1 VKIRRIKKRDGR
13 EVPFDKQKIAEAVG
27 KAQAAVGE
35 QDPLFAGEVSDVV
48 ELALRR
54 RYAGADEAVP
64 GIEEIQDLVELAL
77 IELGHA
83 SVAKAYILYRD
94 RRARIRNV
102 LSVHGADSGSARAP
116 RVQVSGALES
126 WSKGRIV
133 AALMNEAELP
143 RPTAEAVAAN
153 VEARVFDSGL
163 KRISTALIRE
173 LVDNELVDMG
183 LSQALKRTRA
193 LSVPRHDLV
202 RWLAE
207 DGAQLE
213 TALTGRILERHALE
227 DLLSEECSD
236 ALYAGEFWIEDLGAF
251 HRPLARSIPLDLFA
265 QSGARAEGLFGELAQ
280 IGAELS
286 RVRDTLV
293 LDDAVPELAS
303 LPRNLLGPLL
313 RSLEALAVAQ
323 ERRIELCL
331 APLSGSARAGAQLAR
346 IVAELARLDAGGS
359 NAALQA
365 GIAIRDLTAL
375 AEEDAEAVQAIARAL
390 ESGRILPTW
399 QAGEA
404 RSAGAGLLR
413 APRERG
419 VLTLASSVAL
429 NLPRAARRAGAWRED
444 AFFEEVARMLERAL
458 DALVELER
466 GASRSREV
474 RSVLRGRV
482 QQTIAPVGLTESL
495 RILGDGELR
504 GEQHARVLAFL
515 AEAITRLGEPRG
527 LALTLSPLHAERAA
541 ARFCALDRLQFPTR
555 QPLLFAE
562 GLSEASEPALYSCGF
577 EVGRQAASL
586 GVPQLAL
593 VMNALES
600 GQILPGRGWTL
611 AQLSQADELRARM
624 RGSAHPL
631 SVLPGASAHAGA
643 AGAPAQPELYE
654 PSVPVSRTLDT

>member
-1 VKIRRIKKRDGR
+1 MKIRRIKKRDGR

-54 RYAGADEAVP
+54 RYQGVDEPVP

-102 LSVHGADSGSARAP
+102 LAVHGEDSSSGRAP

-143 RPTAEAVAAN
+143 RPTAEAVAAH

-183 LSQALKRTRA
+183 LSQALKRTRS
-193 LSVPRHDLV
+193 LSVPRHDLA
-202 RWLAE
+202 RWLGE
-207 DGAQLE
+207 GGGELE
-213 TALTGRILERHALE
+213 GALTSRVLERHALE
-227 DLLSEECSD
+227 DLFSEECAD
-236 ALYAGEFWIEDLGAF
+236 ALLAGEFWVEDLGAF
-251 HRPLARSIPLDLFA
+251 HRPLSRSIPLELFA
-265 QSGARAEGLFGELAQ
+265 RSGAQSEGLFGELAQ
-280 IGAELS
+280 IGAELA

-293 LDDAVPELAS
+293 LDDAAGELAA

-323 ERRIELCL
+323 GRRVELCF
-331 APLSGSARAGAQLAR
+331 APLSGSVRASAQLAR
-346 IVAELARLDAGGS
+346 IVIEIARLDVE
-359 NAALQA
+359 NAAALRA
-365 GIAIRDLTAL
+365 SISIRDLAAL
-375 AEEDAEAVQAIARAL
+375 SEEDAEAATAVARTL
-390 ESGRILPTW
+390 ESGRVLPSW
-399 QAGEA
+399 QAEEL
-404 RSAGAGLLR
+404 RVAGGGMLR
-413 APRERG
+413 LPRERG
-419 VLTLASSVAL
+419 VLTLASAVAL

-466 GASRSREV
+466 GASRPREV

-482 QQTIAPVGLTESL
+482 QQIVSPVGLAEAL
-495 RILGDGELR
+495 RTLGDGELR

-515 AEAITRLGEPRG
+515 SEAVSRLGEARG
-527 LALTLSPLHAERAA
+527 LAVMLSPLHSARAA
-541 ARFCALDRLQFPTR
+541 ARFSALDRLQFPAR
-555 QPLLFAE
+555 QPMLFGDAA
-562 GLSEASEPALYSCGF
+562 GDPAQPEQYAAGF
-577 EVGRQAASL
+577 EVGRQAAAL
-586 GVPQLAL
+586 GIAQLAL
-593 VMNALES
+593 VMNS
-600 GQILPGRGWTL
+600 VPCGQILPGRGWTL
-611 AQLSQADELRARM
+611 AQLVQADELRART
-624 RGSAHPL
+624 RGAVHPL
-631 SVLPGASAHAGA
+631 VVLPGALNAG
-643 AGAPAQPELYE
+643 GDPQPGLYE
-654 PSVPVSRTLDT
+654 SPVSPVTATRTSQT